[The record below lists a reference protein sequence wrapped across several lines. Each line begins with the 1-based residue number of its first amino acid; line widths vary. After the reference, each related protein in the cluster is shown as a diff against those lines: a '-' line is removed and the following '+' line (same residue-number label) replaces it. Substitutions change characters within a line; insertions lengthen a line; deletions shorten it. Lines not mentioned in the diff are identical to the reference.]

1 MKKKHMVLSA
11 LTPEEIHLFHQL
23 RQHPE
28 IGDQVRGIL
37 EIVGK
42 GEGPLQ
48 TADEVEGLL
57 IEAMRRLGHVT
68 MTRWAQQAEEQ
79 VSSELKF
86 QDATVLSRKK
96 KG

>member
-1 MKKKHMVLSA
+1 MKKNNMVLSA
-11 LTPEEIHLFHQL
+11 LTPEEIHLLEQL

-28 IGDQVRGIL
+28 LGDQVRRIL
-37 EIVGK
+37 EIVGN

-57 IEAMRRLGHVT
+57 IEAMRRLGQVT

-79 VSSELKF
+79 VSTELKD

-96 KG
+96 KD